1 MKKNSFIE
9 GALISTI
16 GIVLCKIL
24 GLLYV
29 IPFRAIV
36 GVEGSVLY
44 GYAYTIYSVF
54 AGLSS
59 NGIPSAMSKTVSEY
73 NTLGYYNSQERAYK
87 IGKYIING
95 IGIVSFLILFIF
107 APQMAHLIIG
117 DIEGGSNLSDIVM
130 VIRVISTSLIFIPL
144 LSISKGYVQGHR
156 MMRVPAIANVIEQL
170 VRVIVIIAGSFLTL
184 KVFNLSITTAVG
196 VSVFG
201 ATIGALIAYLYVLDK
216 IRKNREAL
224 KRNEKMTRA
233 EAKITN
239 KEIFKKIVLYA
250 LPFILIEFI
259 RSIYNT
265 VDTFTVVKTLVSVGY
280 NIKDA
285 ENILSIITTWGSK
298 LNMIVLSITMGLTIS
313 LIPNVVSSATLK
325 KYDEVSQ
332 KINQALKIILFVALP
347 MTLGLWFLSDS
358 VWTIFYGYDQ
368 LSASVFKVYIL
379 QAIVMSFYYI
389 LVDANQALSNTKV
402 ALGTLIVTFIL
413 KLIFNTPVMLLFNYL
428 KLPAY
433 IGAIIT
439 TILAQALAIIF
450 LLLNL
455 KKKYKVNYKDTF
467 ITGIKIIILNLI
479 MIVSL
484 SIVRLVIGE
493 FPHTRLYSLLEIIIY
508 GLIGIFVYGFIA
520 YKEHLFED
528 VFGKELLNK
537 FKRKH

>member
-130 VIRVISTSLIFIPL
+130 VIRVISTSLVFIPL

-156 MMRVPAIANVIEQL
+156 MMKVPAIANVIEQL

-201 ATIGALIAYLYVLDK
+201 ATIGALVAYLYVLDK
-216 IRKNREAL
+216 IRKNKEAL

-368 LSASVFKVYIL
+368 LSANVFKVYIL
-379 QAIVMSFYYI
+379 QAIIMSFYYI

-413 KLIFNTPVMLLFNYL
+413 KLIFNTPVMMLFNYL

-467 ITGIKIIILNLI
+467 ITGIKIMVLNLI
-479 MIVSL
+479 MVVSL
-484 SIVRLVIGE
+484 FIVKLVIGE

-508 GLIGIFVYGFIA
+508 GLIGIFVYGFVA

-528 VFGKELLNK
+528 VFGKELLKK
-537 FKRKH
+537 FKKN

>member
-130 VIRVISTSLIFIPL
+130 VIRVISTSLVFIPL

-156 MMRVPAIANVIEQL
+156 MMKVPAIANVIEQL

-201 ATIGALIAYLYVLDK
+201 ATIGALVAYLYVLDK
-216 IRKNREAL
+216 IRKNKEAL

-347 MTLGLWFLSDS
+347 MTLGLWFLSNS

-368 LSASVFKVYIL
+368 LSTSVFKVYIL

-467 ITGIKIIILNLI
+467 ITGVKIIILNLI

-537 FKRKH
+537 FKRN

>member
-130 VIRVISTSLIFIPL
+130 VIRVISTSLVFIPL

-156 MMRVPAIANVIEQL
+156 MMKVPAIANVIEQL

-201 ATIGALIAYLYVLDK
+201 ATIGALVAYLYVLDK
-216 IRKNREAL
+216 IRKNKEAL

-368 LSASVFKVYIL
+368 LSANVFKVYIL
-379 QAIVMSFYYI
+379 QAIIMSFYYI

-413 KLIFNTPVMLLFNYL
+413 KLIFNTPVMMLFNYL
-428 KLPAY
+428 KFPAY

-467 ITGIKIIILNLI
+467 ITGIKIMVLNLI
-479 MIVSL
+479 MVVSL
-484 SIVRLVIGE
+484 FIVKLVIGE

-528 VFGKELLNK
+528 VFGKELLKK
-537 FKRKH
+537 FKKN

>member
-117 DIEGGSNLSDIVM
+117 DIDGGSNLSDIVM

>member
-87 IGKYIING
+87 IGEYIING

-117 DIEGGSNLSDIVM
+117 DIEGGSNLNDIVM

-379 QAIVMSFYYI
+379 RAIVMSFYYI

-467 ITGIKIIILNLI
+467 ITGVKIIILNLI

-484 SIVRLVIGE
+484 SIVKLVIGE

-537 FKRKH
+537 FKRD

>member
-1 MKKNSFIE
+1 M
-9 GALISTI
+9 
-16 GIVLCKIL
+16 
-24 GLLYV
+24 
-29 IPFRAIV
+29 
-36 GVEGSVLY
+36 
-44 GYAYTIYSVF
+44 
-54 AGLSS
+54 
-59 NGIPSAMSKTVSEY
+59 
-73 NTLGYYNSQERAYK
+73 
-87 IGKYIING
+87 
-95 IGIVSFLILFIF
+95 
-107 APQMAHLIIG
+107 
-117 DIEGGSNLSDIVM
+117 
-130 VIRVISTSLIFIPL
+130 
-144 LSISKGYVQGHR
+144 
-156 MMRVPAIANVIEQL
+156 
-170 VRVIVIIAGSFLTL
+170 
-184 KVFNLSITTAVG
+184 
-196 VSVFG
+196 
-201 ATIGALIAYLYVLDK
+201 
-216 IRKNREAL
+216 
-224 KRNEKMTRA
+224 
-233 EAKITN
+233 
-239 KEIFKKIVLYA
+239 
-250 LPFILIEFI
+250 
-259 RSIYNT
+259 
-265 VDTFTVVKTLVSVGY
+265 VSVGY

-347 MTLGLWFLSDS
+347 MTLGLCFLSNS

-389 LVDANQALSNTKV
+389 LINQALSNTKV

-467 ITGIKIIILNLI
+467 ITGVKIIILNLI

-537 FKRKH
+537 FKRN

>member
-117 DIEGGSNLSDIVM
+117 DIKGGSNLSDIVM
-130 VIRVISTSLIFIPL
+130 VIRVISTSLVFIPL

-156 MMRVPAIANVIEQL
+156 MMKVPAIANVIEQL

-201 ATIGALIAYLYVLDK
+201 ATIGALVAYLYVLDK
-216 IRKNREAL
+216 IRKNKEAL

-368 LSASVFKVYIL
+368 LSANVFKVYIL
-379 QAIVMSFYYI
+379 QAIIMSFYYI

-413 KLIFNTPVMLLFNYL
+413 KLIFNTPVMMLFNYL

-467 ITGIKIIILNLI
+467 ITGIKIMVLNLI
-479 MIVSL
+479 MVVSL
-484 SIVRLVIGE
+484 FIVKLVIGE

-528 VFGKELLNK
+528 VFGKELLKK
-537 FKRKH
+537 FKKN

>member
-130 VIRVISTSLIFIPL
+130 VIRVISTSLVFIPL

-156 MMRVPAIANVIEQL
+156 MMKVPAIANVIEQL

-201 ATIGALIAYLYVLDK
+201 ATIGALVAYLYVLDK
-216 IRKNREAL
+216 IRKNKEVL

-265 VDTFTVVKTLVSVGY
+265 VDTFTVVKTLVNLGY
-280 NIKDA
+280 NVKDA

-368 LSASVFKVYIL
+368 LSANVFKVYIL
-379 QAIVMSFYYI
+379 QAIIMSFYYI

-413 KLIFNTPVMLLFNYL
+413 KLIFNTPVMMLFNYL

-433 IGAIIT
+433 IGAIVT
-439 TILAQALAIIF
+439 TVLAQTLAIIF

-467 ITGIKIIILNLI
+467 ITGIKIMVLNLI
-479 MIVSL
+479 MVVSL
-484 SIVRLVIGE
+484 FIVKLVIGE

-528 VFGKELLNK
+528 VFGKELLKK
-537 FKRKH
+537 FKKN

>member
-117 DIEGGSNLSDIVM
+117 DIEGGSNLNDIVM

-156 MMRVPAIANVIEQL
+156 MMKVPAIANVIEQL

-201 ATIGALIAYLYVLDK
+201 ATIGALVAYLYVLDK
-216 IRKNREAL
+216 IRKNKEAL

-379 QAIVMSFYYI
+379 QAIIMSFYYI

-413 KLIFNTPVMLLFNYL
+413 KLIFNTPVMMLFNYL

-433 IGAIIT
+433 IGAIVT
-439 TILAQALAIIF
+439 TILAQTLAIIF

-479 MIVSL
+479 MVVSL
-484 SIVRLVIGE
+484 FIVKLVIGE

-528 VFGKELLNK
+528 VFGKELLKK
-537 FKRKH
+537 FKRN

>member
-117 DIEGGSNLSDIVM
+117 DIEGGSNLNDIVM

-156 MMRVPAIANVIEQL
+156 MMKVPAIANVIEQL

-201 ATIGALIAYLYVLDK
+201 ATIGALVAYLYVLDK
-216 IRKNREAL
+216 IRKNKEAL

-265 VDTFTVVKTLVSVGY
+265 VDTFTVVKTLVNLGY
-280 NIKDA
+280 NVKDA

-368 LSASVFKVYIL
+368 LSANVFKVYIL
-379 QAIVMSFYYI
+379 QAIIMSFYYI

-413 KLIFNTPVMLLFNYL
+413 KLIFNTPVMMLFNYL

-433 IGAIIT
+433 IGAIVT
-439 TILAQALAIIF
+439 TVLAQTLAIIF

-479 MIVSL
+479 MVVSL
-484 SIVRLVIGE
+484 FIVKLVIGE

-528 VFGKELLNK
+528 VFGKELLKK
-537 FKRKH
+537 FKKN

>member
-117 DIEGGSNLSDIVM
+117 DIEGGSNLNDIVM

-368 LSASVFKVYIL
+368 LSANVFKVYIL
-379 QAIVMSFYYI
+379 QAIIMSLYYI

-413 KLIFNTPVMLLFNYL
+413 KLIFNTPVMMLFNYL

-467 ITGIKIIILNLI
+467 ITGIKIMVLNLI
-479 MIVSL
+479 MVVSL
-484 SIVRLVIGE
+484 FIVKLVIGE

-528 VFGKELLNK
+528 VFGKELLKK
-537 FKRKH
+537 FKKN

>member
-117 DIEGGSNLSDIVM
+117 DIEGGSNLNDIVM
-130 VIRVISTSLIFIPL
+130 VIRVISTSLVFIPL

-201 ATIGALIAYLYVLDK
+201 ATIGALVAYLYVLDK

-233 EAKITN
+233 EVKITN

-347 MTLGLWFLSDS
+347 MTLGLWFLSNS

-368 LSASVFKVYIL
+368 LSTSVFKVYIL

-467 ITGIKIIILNLI
+467 ITGVKIIILNLI

-537 FKRKH
+537 FKRN

>member
-117 DIEGGSNLSDIVM
+117 DIEGGSNLNDIVM

-201 ATIGALIAYLYVLDK
+201 ATIGALVAYLYVLDK
-216 IRKNREAL
+216 IRKNKEAL

-368 LSASVFKVYIL
+368 LSVSVFKVYIL
-379 QAIVMSFYYI
+379 QAIIMSFYYI

-413 KLIFNTPVMLLFNYL
+413 KLIFNTPVMMLFNYL

-433 IGAIIT
+433 IGAIVT
-439 TILAQALAIIF
+439 TILAQTLAIIF

-479 MIVSL
+479 MVVSL
-484 SIVRLVIGE
+484 FIVKLVIGE

-528 VFGKELLNK
+528 VFGKELLKK
-537 FKRKH
+537 FKRN

>member
-117 DIEGGSNLSDIVM
+117 DIEGGSNLNDIVM

-368 LSASVFKVYIL
+368 LSANVFKVYIL
-379 QAIVMSFYYI
+379 QAIIMSFYYI

-413 KLIFNTPVMLLFNYL
+413 KLIFNTPVMMLFNYL

-467 ITGIKIIILNLI
+467 ITGIKIMVLNLI
-479 MIVSL
+479 MVVSL
-484 SIVRLVIGE
+484 FIVKLVIGE

-537 FKRKH
+537 FKRN

>member
-1 MKKNSFIE
+1 
-9 GALISTI
+9 
-16 GIVLCKIL
+16 
-24 GLLYV
+24 
-29 IPFRAIV
+29 
-36 GVEGSVLY
+36 
-44 GYAYTIYSVF
+44 
-54 AGLSS
+54 
-59 NGIPSAMSKTVSEY
+59 
-73 NTLGYYNSQERAYK
+73 
-87 IGKYIING
+87 
-95 IGIVSFLILFIF
+95 
-107 APQMAHLIIG
+107 MAHLIIG
-117 DIEGGSNLSDIVM
+117 DIEGGSNLNDIVM

-332 KINQALKIILFVALP
+332 KIILFVALP

-368 LSASVFKVYIL
+368 LSANVFKVYIL
-379 QAIVMSFYYI
+379 QAIIMSFYYI

-413 KLIFNTPVMLLFNYL
+413 KLIFNTPVMMLFNYL

-467 ITGIKIIILNLI
+467 ITGIKIMVLNLI
-479 MIVSL
+479 MVVSL
-484 SIVRLVIGE
+484 FIVKLVIGE
-493 FPHTRLYSLLEIIIY
+493 FQHTRLYSLLEIIIY

-528 VFGKELLNK
+528 VFGKELLKK
-537 FKRKH
+537 FKKN

>member
-117 DIEGGSNLSDIVM
+117 DIEGGSNLNDIVM

-433 IGAIIT
+433 IGAIVT
-439 TILAQALAIIF
+439 TILAQTLAIIF

-479 MIVSL
+479 MVVSL
-484 SIVRLVIGE
+484 FIVKLVIGE

-528 VFGKELLNK
+528 VFGKELLKK
-537 FKRKH
+537 FKRN

>member
-156 MMRVPAIANVIEQL
+156 MMKVPAIANVIEQL

-201 ATIGALIAYLYVLDK
+201 ATIGALVAYLYVLDK

-379 QAIVMSFYYI
+379 QAIIMSFYYI

-413 KLIFNTPVMLLFNYL
+413 KLIFNTPVMMLFNYL

-433 IGAIIT
+433 IGAIVT
-439 TILAQALAIIF
+439 TILAQTLAIIF

-479 MIVSL
+479 MVVSL
-484 SIVRLVIGE
+484 FIVKLVIGE

-528 VFGKELLNK
+528 VFGKELLKK
-537 FKRKH
+537 FKRN

>member
-201 ATIGALIAYLYVLDK
+201 ATIGALVAYLYVLDK

-379 QAIVMSFYYI
+379 QAIIMSFYYI

-413 KLIFNTPVMLLFNYL
+413 KLIFNTPVMMLFNYL

-433 IGAIIT
+433 IGAIVT
-439 TILAQALAIIF
+439 TILAQTLAIIF

-455 KKKYKVNYKDTF
+455 KKKYKVNYKYTF
-467 ITGIKIIILNLI
+467 ITGIKIMVLNLI
-479 MIVSL
+479 MVVSL
-484 SIVRLVIGE
+484 FIVKLVIGE

-528 VFGKELLNK
+528 VFGKELLKK
-537 FKRKH
+537 FKRN

>member
-117 DIEGGSNLSDIVM
+117 DIEGGSNLNDIVM
-130 VIRVISTSLIFIPL
+130 VIRIISTSLIFIPL

-347 MTLGLWFLSDS
+347 MTLGLWFLSNS

-368 LSASVFKVYIL
+368 LSTSVFKVYIL

-467 ITGIKIIILNLI
+467 ITGVKIIILNLI

-537 FKRKH
+537 FKRN

>member
-1 MKKNSFIE
+1 M
-9 GALISTI
+9 
-16 GIVLCKIL
+16 
-24 GLLYV
+24 
-29 IPFRAIV
+29 
-36 GVEGSVLY
+36 
-44 GYAYTIYSVF
+44 
-54 AGLSS
+54 
-59 NGIPSAMSKTVSEY
+59 
-73 NTLGYYNSQERAYK
+73 
-87 IGKYIING
+87 
-95 IGIVSFLILFIF
+95 
-107 APQMAHLIIG
+107 
-117 DIEGGSNLSDIVM
+117 
-130 VIRVISTSLIFIPL
+130 
-144 LSISKGYVQGHR
+144 
-156 MMRVPAIANVIEQL
+156 
-170 VRVIVIIAGSFLTL
+170 
-184 KVFNLSITTAVG
+184 
-196 VSVFG
+196 
-201 ATIGALIAYLYVLDK
+201 
-216 IRKNREAL
+216 
-224 KRNEKMTRA
+224 
-233 EAKITN
+233 
-239 KEIFKKIVLYA
+239 LYA

-368 LSASVFKVYIL
+368 LSANVFKVYIL
-379 QAIVMSFYYI
+379 QAIIMSFYYI

-413 KLIFNTPVMLLFNYL
+413 KLIFNTPVMMLFNYL

-467 ITGIKIIILNLI
+467 ITGIKIMVLNLI
-479 MIVSL
+479 MVVSL
-484 SIVRLVIGE
+484 FIVKLVIGE

-528 VFGKELLNK
+528 VFGKELLKK
-537 FKRKH
+537 FKKN

>member
-347 MTLGLWFLSDS
+347 MTLGLWFLSNS

>member
-117 DIEGGSNLSDIVM
+117 DIEGGSNLNDIVM

-233 EAKITN
+233 EVKITN

-347 MTLGLWFLSDS
+347 MTLGLWFLSNS

-368 LSASVFKVYIL
+368 LSTSVFKVYIL

-467 ITGIKIIILNLI
+467 ITGVKIIILNLI

-537 FKRKH
+537 FKRN

>member
-117 DIEGGSNLSDIVM
+117 DIEGGSNLNDIVM

-368 LSASVFKVYIL
+368 LSANVFKVYIL
-379 QAIVMSFYYI
+379 QAIIMSFYYI

-413 KLIFNTPVMLLFNYL
+413 KLIFNTPVMMLFNYL

-439 TILAQALAIIF
+439 TILAQTLAIIF

-467 ITGIKIIILNLI
+467 ITGIKIMVLNLI
-479 MIVSL
+479 MVVSL
-484 SIVRLVIGE
+484 FIVKLVIGE

-528 VFGKELLNK
+528 VFGKELLKK
-537 FKRKH
+537 FKKN

>member
-117 DIEGGSNLSDIVM
+117 DIEGGSNLNDIVM

-439 TILAQALAIIF
+439 TILTQALAIIF

-467 ITGIKIIILNLI
+467 ITGVKIIILNLI

-484 SIVRLVIGE
+484 SIVKLVIGE

-537 FKRKH
+537 FKRN

>member
-117 DIEGGSNLSDIVM
+117 DIEGGSNLNDIVM

-368 LSASVFKVYIL
+368 LSANVFKVYIL
-379 QAIVMSFYYI
+379 QAIIMSFYYI

-402 ALGTLIVTFIL
+402 ALETLIVTFIL
-413 KLIFNTPVMLLFNYL
+413 KLIFNTPVMMLFNYL

-467 ITGIKIIILNLI
+467 ITGIKIMVLNLI
-479 MIVSL
+479 MVVSL
-484 SIVRLVIGE
+484 FIVKLVIGE

-528 VFGKELLNK
+528 VFGKELLKK
-537 FKRKH
+537 FKKN

>member
-130 VIRVISTSLIFIPL
+130 VIRVISTSLVFIPL

-201 ATIGALIAYLYVLDK
+201 ATIGALVAYLYVLDK
-216 IRKNREAL
+216 IRKNKEAL

-347 MTLGLWFLSDS
+347 MTLGLWFLSNS

-368 LSASVFKVYIL
+368 LSTSVFKVYIL

-467 ITGIKIIILNLI
+467 ITGVKIIILNLI

-537 FKRKH
+537 FKRN

>member
-117 DIEGGSNLSDIVM
+117 DIEGGSNLNDIVM

-170 VRVIVIIAGSFLTL
+170 VRVIVIIVGSFLTL

-233 EAKITN
+233 EVKITN

-347 MTLGLWFLSDS
+347 MTLGLWFLSNS

-368 LSASVFKVYIL
+368 LSTSVFKVYIL

-467 ITGIKIIILNLI
+467 ITGVKIIILNLI

-537 FKRKH
+537 FKRN

>member
-130 VIRVISTSLIFIPL
+130 VIRVISTSLVFIPL

-156 MMRVPAIANVIEQL
+156 MMKVPAIANVIEQL

-201 ATIGALIAYLYVLDK
+201 ATIGALVAYLYVLDK
-216 IRKNREAL
+216 IRKNKEAL

-379 QAIVMSFYYI
+379 QAIIMSFYYI

-413 KLIFNTPVMLLFNYL
+413 KLIFNTPVMILFNYL

-433 IGAIIT
+433 IGAIVT
-439 TILAQALAIIF
+439 TILAQTLAIIF

-479 MIVSL
+479 MVVSL
-484 SIVRLVIGE
+484 FIVKLVIGE

-528 VFGKELLNK
+528 VFGKELLKK
-537 FKRKH
+537 FKRN

>member
-216 IRKNREAL
+216 IRKNKEAL

-433 IGAIIT
+433 IGAIVT

>member
-130 VIRVISTSLIFIPL
+130 VIRVISTSLVFIPL

-156 MMRVPAIANVIEQL
+156 MMKVPAIANVIEQL

-201 ATIGALIAYLYVLDK
+201 ATIGALVAYLYVLDK
-216 IRKNREAL
+216 IRKNKEAL

-368 LSASVFKVYIL
+368 LSANVFKVYIL
-379 QAIVMSFYYI
+379 QAIIMSFYYI

-413 KLIFNTPVMLLFNYL
+413 KLIFNTPVMMLFNYL

-467 ITGIKIIILNLI
+467 ITGIKIMVLNLI
-479 MIVSL
+479 MVVSL
-484 SIVRLVIGE
+484 FIVKLVIGE

-528 VFGKELLNK
+528 VFGKELLKK
-537 FKRKH
+537 FKKN

>member
-117 DIEGGSNLSDIVM
+117 DIEGGSNLGDIVM

-201 ATIGALIAYLYVLDK
+201 ATIGALVAYLYVLDK
-216 IRKNREAL
+216 IRKNKEAL

-379 QAIVMSFYYI
+379 QAIIMSFYYI

-413 KLIFNTPVMLLFNYL
+413 KLIFNTPVMILFNYL

-433 IGAIIT
+433 IGAIVT
-439 TILAQALAIIF
+439 TILAQTLAIIF

-479 MIVSL
+479 MVVSL
-484 SIVRLVIGE
+484 FIVKLVIGE

-528 VFGKELLNK
+528 VFGKELLK
-537 FKRKH
+537 KIKRN

>member
-117 DIEGGSNLSDIVM
+117 DIEGGSNLNDIVM

-184 KVFNLSITTAVG
+184 KVLNLSITTAVG

-368 LSASVFKVYIL
+368 LSTSVFKAYIL

-467 ITGIKIIILNLI
+467 ITGVKIIILNLI

-484 SIVRLVIGE
+484 FIVKLVIGE

-528 VFGKELLNK
+528 VFGKELLKK
-537 FKRKH
+537 FKKN

>member
-95 IGIVSFLILFIF
+95 IGIVSFLILFIL

-117 DIEGGSNLSDIVM
+117 DIEGGSNLNDIVM
-130 VIRVISTSLIFIPL
+130 VIRIISTSLIFIPL

-368 LSASVFKVYIL
+368 LSANVFKVYIL
-379 QAIVMSFYYI
+379 QAIIMSFYYI

-467 ITGIKIIILNLI
+467 IAGVKIIILNLI

-537 FKRKH
+537 FKRN

>member
-130 VIRVISTSLIFIPL
+130 VIRVISTSLVFIPL

-156 MMRVPAIANVIEQL
+156 MMKVPAIANVIEQL

-201 ATIGALIAYLYVLDK
+201 ATIGALVAYLYVLDK
-216 IRKNREAL
+216 IRKNKEAL

-368 LSASVFKVYIL
+368 LSANVFKVYIL
-379 QAIVMSFYYI
+379 QAIIMSFYYI

-413 KLIFNTPVMLLFNYL
+413 KLIFNTPVMMLFNYL

-467 ITGIKIIILNLI
+467 ITGIKIMVLNLI
-479 MIVSL
+479 MVVSL
-484 SIVRLVIGE
+484 FIVKLVIGE

-520 YKEHLFED
+520 CKEHLFED
-528 VFGKELLNK
+528 VFGKELLKK
-537 FKRKH
+537 FKKN

>member
-117 DIEGGSNLSDIVM
+117 DIEGGSNLNDIVM

-184 KVFNLSITTAVG
+184 KVLNLSITTAVG

-368 LSASVFKVYIL
+368 LSANVFKVYIL
-379 QAIVMSFYYI
+379 QAIIMSFYYI

-413 KLIFNTPVMLLFNYL
+413 KLIFNTPVMMLFNYL

-467 ITGIKIIILNLI
+467 ITGIKIMVLNLI
-479 MIVSL
+479 MVVSL
-484 SIVRLVIGE
+484 FIVKLVIGE

-528 VFGKELLNK
+528 VFGKELLKK
-537 FKRKH
+537 FKKN

>member
-130 VIRVISTSLIFIPL
+130 VIRVISTSLVFIPL

-156 MMRVPAIANVIEQL
+156 MMKVPAIANVIEQL

-201 ATIGALIAYLYVLDK
+201 ATIGALVAYLYVLDK
-216 IRKNREAL
+216 IRKNKEAL

-368 LSASVFKVYIL
+368 LSANVFKVYIL
-379 QAIVMSFYYI
+379 QAIIMSFYYI

-413 KLIFNTPVMLLFNYL
+413 KLIFNTPVMMLFNYL

-467 ITGIKIIILNLI
+467 ITGIKIMVLNLI
-479 MIVSL
+479 MVVSL
-484 SIVRLVIGE
+484 FIVKLVIGE
-493 FPHTRLYSLLEIIIY
+493 VPHTRLYSLLEIIIY

-528 VFGKELLNK
+528 VFGKELLKK
-537 FKRKH
+537 FKKN

>member
-117 DIEGGSNLSDIVM
+117 DIEGGSNLNDIVM

-224 KRNEKMTRA
+224 KRNKKMTRA

-368 LSASVFKVYIL
+368 LSTSVFKVYIL

-467 ITGIKIIILNLI
+467 ITGVKIIILNLI

-537 FKRKH
+537 FKRN